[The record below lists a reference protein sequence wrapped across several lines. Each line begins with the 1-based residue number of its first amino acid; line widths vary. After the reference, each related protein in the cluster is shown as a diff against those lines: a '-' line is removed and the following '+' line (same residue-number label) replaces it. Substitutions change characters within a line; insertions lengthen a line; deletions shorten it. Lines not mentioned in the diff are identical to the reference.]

1 MNMKLTGLV
10 AILFAFLSP
19 SIFAH
24 DNYGNTIA
32 ANKTGHK
39 ILFKCSTQAGIT
51 VGYHYRQG

>member
-1 MNMKLTGLV
+1 MKIKFSLFTVLLC
-10 AILFAFLSP
+10 ILLSNSAWAF
-19 SIFAH
+19 